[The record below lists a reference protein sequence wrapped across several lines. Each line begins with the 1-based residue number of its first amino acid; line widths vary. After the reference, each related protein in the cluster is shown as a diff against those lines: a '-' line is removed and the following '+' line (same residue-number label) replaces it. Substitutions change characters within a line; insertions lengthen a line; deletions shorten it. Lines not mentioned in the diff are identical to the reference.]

1 MFFDYSFGTDSI
13 GGEYD
18 LIETN
23 KFNGI
28 SEVRF
33 QIFKEFK
40 PGFTMSDLL
49 NMFICV
55 CIPLTFNDLTDNQ
68 KNDVEKEKIGEIEK
82 FKSLVES
89 LKQ

>member
-33 QIFKEFK
+33 QIFKEFN
-40 PGFTMSDLL
+40 PGFAMSDFL